1 MAGTTFLTQ
10 QWYDKLLEEMQQ
22 LKNDKLPAVLERLKD
37 AISQWDISENAEYDT
52 SMAEKEFI
60 EARIE
65 EIKNILHDV
74 EIIENT
80 KSGDVR
86 YGSIVTFK
94 DDKGRSY
101 TYTVVGTGEVN
112 VLENTISLQSPLGM
126 ALRWK
131 TKGDTVTVKAPSKR
145 YDITI
150 TKVA

>member
-1 MAGTTFLTQ
+1 
-10 QWYDKLLEEMQQ
+10 
-22 LKNDKLPAVLERLKD
+22 
-37 AISQWDISENAEYDT
+37 
-52 SMAEKEFI
+52 MAEKEFI

-126 ALRWK
+126 ALR
-131 TKGDTVTVKAPSKR
+131 
-145 YDITI
+145 
-150 TKVA
+150 